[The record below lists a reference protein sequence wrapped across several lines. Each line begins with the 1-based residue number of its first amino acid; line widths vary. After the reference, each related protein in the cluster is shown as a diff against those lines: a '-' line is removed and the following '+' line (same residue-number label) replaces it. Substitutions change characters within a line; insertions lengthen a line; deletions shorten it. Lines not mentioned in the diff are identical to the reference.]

1 MHLDKSN
8 QKGKMKHL
16 LFICPLDCYQDLCL
30 MSLSL
35 TKCICLS
42 QLPQIYD

>member
-1 MHLDKSN
+1 MHLDKST

-16 LFICPLDCYQDLCL
+16 LFICPLDGYQDLCL